1 MKRGVTTIK
10 KLLFFTASMSIIALG
25 AVWMMLF
32 NEPIADTMT
41 KAPPPKKRAL
51 AYEQALAAKIEE
63 EAEAS
68 KTKSQPKA
76 KDAAKSDGGA
86 EKAAAPK
93 DTGGNAPAQPAPDQ
107 QAAAVPQPG
116 QDQQAPQQLPWL
128 NEQGESVVEAPGPG
142 AGPNGPPQ
150 DFFNAPQQD
159 PNAQGQAYGQ
169 NQPYGQSEP
178 YGQQQQPYGQGQ
190 PYDRTASVNPNM
202 NGGQDPYG
210 SGGYGGQQQAY
221 PAYPGQAQPGAQ
233 GQYPQAQYPQGQYPQ
248 QGQPPQGQ
256 YPQQQGQYPQGQY
269 PQGQIPPGQYQ
280 QGQYPQGQY
289 PQGQSAQGQYPQG
302 QNPQQGQQPGYGA
315 DPYAQP
321 QEEWAKIIVS
331 GSGMRLT
338 ASEDSP
344 VLFAFPYGRD
354 LKVVS
359 RNGEWVEVT
368 DPNSNAKGWIQ
379 AYALGPSAGPQ
390 QYGQAGGYYEE
401 QPQQQTRRPLGRG
414 GFADIINRAFGN

>member
-1 MKRGVTTIK
+1 MRLKRGVTTIK
-10 KLLFFTASMSIIALG
+10 KLLFFSASMSIIALG
-25 AVWMMLF
+25 AVWMLLF

-51 AYEQALAAKIEE
+51 AYEQALAAKQQE

-68 KTKSQPKA
+68 SAKAQPKSKDTA
-76 KDAAKSDGGA
+76 KSGGAAK
-86 EKAAAPK
+86 KAAAPK

-107 QAAAVPQPG
+107 QAAGAPQTPG
-116 QDQQAPQQLPWL
+116 QDEPAPQQLPWL

-142 AGPNGPPQ
+142 TAPNGPPQ
-150 DFFNAPQQD
+150 DFFNAPQQN
-159 PNAQGQAYGQ
+159 PNGQGPAYGQ
-169 NQPYGQSEP
+169 NQPP

-221 PAYPGQAQPGAQ
+221 PDYPDQAPPGAQ
-233 GQYPQAQYPQGQYPQ
+233 GQYPQGRYP
-248 QGQPPQGQ
+248 
-256 YPQQQGQYPQGQY
+256 QQGQYPQGQNTQGQYPPAQYPQQGQYPQARY
-269 PQGQIPPGQYQ
+269 PQGQTPPGQYPQ
-280 QGQYPQGQY
+280 QGQYPQGQD
-289 PQGQSAQGQYPQG
+289 PQGQYSQGQY
-302 QNPQQGQQPGYGA
+302 PQQGQQPGYGGA
-315 DPYAQP
+315 PYGQP
-321 QEEWAKIIVS
+321 QEEWAKVIVS

-390 QYGQAGGYYEE
+390 QYGQAGGYYDE
-401 QPQQQTRRPLGRG
+401 QPQQQTRRPIGRG

>member
-1 MKRGVTTIK
+1 MRLTRGVTTIK
-10 KLLFFTASMSIIALG
+10 KLLFFSASLSIVALG

-32 NEPIADTMT
+32 NEPISDTMT
-41 KAPPPKKRAL
+41 KAPPAKKQTL
-51 AYEQALAAKIEE
+51 AYEQALAAKQQE

-68 KTKSQPKA
+68 SAKSQPKS
-76 KDAAKSDGGA
+76 KDAAKTKDASKSGQTATTGA
-86 EKAAAPK
+86 
-93 DTGGNAPAQPAPDQ
+93 APAQPASGQ
-107 QAAAVPQPG
+107 QVADLPQG
-116 QDQQAPQQLPWL
+116 ADETQSAPQQLPWL

-150 DFFNAPQQD
+150 DFFNAPQQN
-159 PNAQGQAYGQ
+159 PNGQGQAYGQ
-169 NQPYGQSEP
+169 NPPYGQSQP

-202 NGGQDPYG
+202 NGGQAPYG
-210 SGGYGGQQQAY
+210 PGGPGGQRQPYPGY
-221 PAYPGQAQPGAQ
+221 PAQGQPGNQ
-233 GQYPQAQYPQGQYPQ
+233 GQYPQGYPQGQNPQGQYSQGQYPQ
-248 QGQPPQGQ
+248 QG
-256 YPQQQGQYPQGQY
+256 QGQYPQGQY
-269 PQGQIPPGQYQ
+269 PQGQTPPGQYQ

-289 PQGQSAQGQYPQG
+289 PQ
-302 QNPQQGQQPGYGA
+302 QGQQPGYGG
-315 DPYAQP
+315 DPYGQP
-321 QEEWAKIIVS
+321 QEEWAKVIVS

-390 QYGQAGGYYEE
+390 QYGQADGYYD
-401 QPQQQTRRPLGRG
+401 QPPPQERRRPIGRG